1 MYVFIKISELK
12 EELSSIKSS
21 SAVLG
26 DQQPRDIVR
35 KSVAMLSVPRDG
47 FTFRQRVQ
55 WRPSGPFQMKTPQ

>member
-1 MYVFIKISELK
+1 MYINMFIMKISELK

-35 KSVAMLSVPRDG
+35 KSVVTSAAHMVGLSHLRDS
-47 FTFRQRVQ
+47 RQPV
-55 WRPSGPFQMKTPQ
+55 